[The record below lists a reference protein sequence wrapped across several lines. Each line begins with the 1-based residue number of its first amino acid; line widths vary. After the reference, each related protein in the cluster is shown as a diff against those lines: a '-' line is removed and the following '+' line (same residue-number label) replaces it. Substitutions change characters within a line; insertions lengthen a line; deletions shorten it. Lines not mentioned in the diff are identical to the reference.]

1 MRKTILY
8 IIVSLIIVACG
19 PAEKQKKPKVLVF
32 CAASLTNVISEIAE
46 NFEKEKGIKVKL
58 NFASSGTL
66 ARQIEHG
73 ANPSLFISANKKW
86 VKYLNEEGRTRQ
98 NYEKPIASN
107 SLAVVAPIN
116 SQIDSFSFNSSTDF
130 LSKFKGRLSVGDPKH
145 VPAGE
150 YAMQVILKMDC
161 AEDLKYRLL
170 PAKDVRSALMVVELG
185 ETELGIVYRTD
196 ALESKKVKLVAE
208 IPQDMHDPILYYLTV
223 LEETDPNARLFYAY
237 LNSENSK
244 KVWLKYGFK
253 LE

>member
-1 MRKTILY
+1 MRKAILI
-8 IIVSLIIVACG
+8 IIVSLGFVACN
-19 PAEKQKKPKVLVF
+19 PAQKTKNDKVLVF
-32 CAASLTNVISEIAE
+32 CASSLTNVISEIAG
-46 NFEKEKGIKVKL
+46 NFEKEKTIKVKL

-86 VKYLNEEGRTRQ
+86 VIYLNEKGKT
-98 NYEKPIASN
+98 NPDYEKQMAAN
-107 SLAVVAPIN
+107 SLAVIAPLN
-116 SQIDSFSFNSSTDF
+116 SKIDSFSFQNSVDF
-130 LSKFKGRLSVGDPKH
+130 PSIFKGRLSLGDPKH

-150 YAMQVILKMDC
+150 YAMQAIIKLGFGEELKN
-161 AEDLKYRLL
+161 RLL

-185 ETELGIVYRTD
+185 ETELGMVYKTD

-208 IPQDMHDPILYYLTV
+208 IPPDMHDPILYYLSV
-223 LEETDPNARLFYAY
+223 LNETDPNARLFYAY